1 MLRPTSQT
9 EWHAGV
15 ASSKLTPPVS
25 WTRQTFLQEAGSLQS
40 GLRQAIIDAIAR
52 GRLSPGQRMPSSRT
66 LALELGVA
74 RNTVIAV
81 YEELST
87 RGILNATAR
96 RGCFVADVPALPDAG
111 RTNGTQA
118 ADVRPAAGAVD
129 WRARLTTR
137 IADWRHIS
145 KPKDWRTY
153 PYPFLYGQV
162 DQKLFPLPA
171 WRLASRNALGRA
183 AVDWWSADNVIE
195 DDPLLIDQ
203 IRRIILPRRGVLA
216 RSDEILITLGAQE
229 GLYLLSRLLVRPGDV
244 VGVENPGYTD
254 ARHIFSLGPCRIRD
268 LPLDDQGV
276 VVDEALEGVSIAVV
290 TPGRQCP
297 TGVTMGLD
305 RRRAL
310 LDWAARQDAVV
321 IEDDYEGELA
331 VDANAPPLKSGD
343 EGGRVIYLGTFSK
356 VLAPGVRLG
365 YMVGPP
371 ELIAEARALR
381 RLIHRTP
388 PLNNQRLAA
397 IFMVEGHYNGLVR
410 QLREETDRRW
420 TAAREALAHHLPE
433 IEVTG
438 GKGSSLWL
446 TFPAGV
452 EEEPLVR
459 EAAARGVL
467 LESGRPFFTDPPER
481 LHMRMGLSTI
491 DASRI
496 AAGVARLA
504 EAVRTLTA

>member
-1 MLRPTSQT
+1 M
-9 EWHAGV
+9 
-15 ASSKLTPPVS
+15 ASSNLTPPVS
-25 WTRQTFLQEAGSLQS
+25 WTRQMFLQEAGSLQS

-52 GRLSPGQRMPSSRT
+52 GRLSPGQRMPSSRA
-66 LALELGVA
+66 LAVELGIA

-96 RGCFVADVPALPDAG
+96 RGCFVADAPALPEG
-111 RTNGTQA
+111 
-118 ADVRPAAGAVD
+118 PAAASPDSAGSPRGEAGVD
-129 WRARLTTR
+129 WRARMTSR
-137 IADWRHIS
+137 IADWRQIS
-145 KPKDWRTY
+145 KPKDWRSY

-216 RSDEILITLGAQE
+216 RPDEILITLGAQE
-229 GLYLLSRLLVRPGDV
+229 GLYLLSRLLVRSGDV

-254 ARHIFSLGPCRIRD
+254 ARHIFSLGACEVRD
-268 LPLDDQGV
+268 LPLDHEGV
-276 VVDEALEGVSIAVV
+276 VVGAALDGVNVAVV

-297 TGVTMGLD
+297 TGVSMGLD

-310 LDWAARQDAVV
+310 LDWATRQDALL

-331 VDANAPPLKSGD
+331 VDAAAPPLKSGD
-343 EGGRVIYLGTFSK
+343 DGGRVIYLGTFSK

-365 YMVGPP
+365 YMVGPS

-410 QLREETDRRW
+410 RLRSETDRRW
-420 TAAREALAHHLPE
+420 TTARDALVRDLPE
-433 IEVTG
+433 VEITG

-446 TFPAGV
+446 TFPAGL

-467 LESGRPFFTDPPER
+467 LESGRPFFSEPPER

-496 AAGVARLA
+496 DAGVGRLA
-504 EAVRTLTA
+504 EAVRSLMP